1 LPERQ
6 FATKEWMAKTKPSNA
21 TRDSHGS
28 ERVCCHEFQGSVYG
42 VTLGYIQ
49 KLFAAC
55 FLTKQ

>member
-1 LPERQ
+1 
-6 FATKEWMAKTKPSNA
+6 MAKTKPSNA